1 MNDKIKA
8 IEERHEVFEPFES
21 DYILIP
27 SERIANQIHTD
38 CATLIEEYHL
48 LEGRFELLNEQ
59 YKDWDEDLTFEYDMR
74 VKLEKEMESKS

>member
-8 IEERHEVFEPFES
+8 IVVRHNVVTNLLTVS
-21 DYILIP
+21 
-27 SERIANQIHTD
+27 SENGVAAHQDRG
-38 CATLIEEYHL
+38 TLIKEYRL

-59 YKDWDEDLTFEYDMR
+59 YKDRDEDLTFEYDMR